1 MGTQEIIAYILVA
14 IAAVFL
20 VKKLF
25 FNKINLKININ
36 CIIKICKIQ

>member
-1 MGTQEIIAYILVA
+1 MGTQEIIAYIVVA

-25 FNKINLKININ
+25 FNKKKGCSGGAN
-36 CIIKICKIQ
+36 CNCGH

>member
-20 VKKLF
+20 TKRKAVLEALIATADTK
-25 FNKINLKININ
+25 
-36 CIIKICKIQ
+36 